1 MIVNVSHNNIITII
15 TLHPLSILVIIII
28 IIIISCYVLLQLRRA
43 QKLNVEPPQVQY
55 SSHEY

>member
-15 TLHPLSILVIIII
+15 TLHPLSILVIII